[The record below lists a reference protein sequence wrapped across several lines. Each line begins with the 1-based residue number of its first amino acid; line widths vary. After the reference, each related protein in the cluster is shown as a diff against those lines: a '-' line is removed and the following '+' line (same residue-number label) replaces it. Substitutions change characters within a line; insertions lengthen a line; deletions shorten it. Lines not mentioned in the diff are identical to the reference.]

1 MVFVNLQ
8 LRIKKGLESEFIE
21 ELNVLL
27 KETRAYEGCHAV
39 YFVQN
44 QDDPSNLEFCSKWD
58 SRQHYENYLQWR
70 IDSGILEDVSNR
82 YGDGDPVWRYFD
94 LVSEFYTNFLDQL
107 RSPHLL

>member
-1 MVFVNLQ
+1 MQ
-8 LRIKKGLESEFIE
+8 A
-21 ELNVLL
+21 
-27 KETRAYEGCHAV
+27 TRAYEGCHAV

-82 YGDGDPVWRYFD
+82 YGDGEPVWRYFD
-94 LVSEFYTNFLDQL
+94 LVSEF
-107 RSPHLL
+107 

>member
-44 QDDPSNLEFCSKWD
+44 QDDPSSLEFCSKWD

-94 LVSEFYTNFLDQL
+94 LVSEF
-107 RSPHLL
+107 